1 MVTSDQ
7 GAQAGLPWQYQI
19 FEVDMSNRAEK
30 LVLSF
35 LDRVLFIYRCRL
47 YAGFPSGYVDCADLD
62 CRQRQDKNISRTFGG
77 LMFDAYQCVEVEGKV
92 EVEVG
97 ITRNAKIDTVHRR
110 TTDEELFLLIFL
122 FSINLT
128 AVLVRGK
135 KIKCNYRTIV
145 NKIKSAPMT
154 VLKRKPKKSIKH

>member
-1 MVTSDQ
+1 
-7 GAQAGLPWQYQI
+7 
-19 FEVDMSNRAEK
+19 MSAK
-30 LVLSF
+30 
-35 LDRVLFIYRCRL
+35 
-47 YAGFPSGYVDCADLD
+47 
-62 CRQRQDKNISRTFGG
+62 
-77 LMFDAYQCVEVEGKV
+77 CVEVEGKV